1 MLLKNIPIAQK
12 LPAVFVLLTIIT
24 ATAIGLLSYNS
35 VRGSVETKA
44 ESLLH
49 AALNSRTEAMQAAVT
64 GIHDNLELLGE
75 DYGMAS
81 MLTSMTGAYRLIAAD
96 GQDPSST
103 LRGFYINQNPNAADE
118 RYRLFRAENDTSPY
132 SALHSRWHAWVTR
145 IVQHN
150 GYRDMFLLDTQG
162 NFIYSWAKGEE
173 FGSNI
178 FSGPL
183 AGSPFSE
190 VIRTSLDHGRQVG
203 KPYVFASIFGEYQY
217 ADGLFSLKATPV
229 FDADGTVLGAVAV
242 RVPITKFSPILGTD
256 MGMGYPV
263 NVSLTDP
270 NGNSLVTFVNG
281 EYDPSISADPS
292 MADKAPE
299 AMNGETEIFTA
310 QNGVRELAAYG
321 ALPVA
326 AGTYGIVLEAK
337 YADVMAM
344 STTLRRNIIIVALIT
359 AVIVAGIGVMFSRGL
374 VAPLAEMR
382 SALARVSAERDLT
395 DRIGISSSDE
405 VGASSQAMDEI
416 LDVMDGAI
424 SQIRSSTEQVTEV
437 AMNMSESAQAMASN
451 AEIQSSAVEELS
463 SSVEETSHQVKSSAQ
478 SAETV
483 DKLVKGTS
491 EVAAAGK
498 AKVNQMV
505 TAMNDINASSEDIA
519 KIIKVIDEIAFQT
532 NLLALNA
539 AVEAARAGQH
549 GRGFA
554 VVAQEVRNLA
564 SRSAKAARETSQLIE
579 SSSQRVSAGVA
590 ISDETSKAFEQIAN
604 DIARAAELVGDIT
617 RAAGEQSRGVDL
629 INDAINDIARIAR
642 ESNAQAENIA
652 TTANEL
658 SGTNEI
664 LREQV
669 GYFRSSNS
677 GSVGRSKPSRGV
689 SAAEQVTRGESGA
702 VYRPSEA
709 NQNLAPVTGA
719 YDDDAR
725 GFGNF

>member
-1 MLLKNIPIAQK
+1 MLLKNVPIARK
-12 LPAVFVLLTIIT
+12 LPAVFVLLTIVT
-24 ATAIGLLSYNS
+24 AIAIGLLSYIS
-35 VRGSVETKA
+35 VRNSIENKS
-44 ESLLH
+44 EIMLR
-49 AALNSRTEAMQAAVT
+49 AALASRITAMQNEVKN
-64 GIHDNLELLGE
+64 IHDNLELFGE

-96 GQDPSST
+96 GENPST
-103 LRGFYINQNPNAADE
+103 VLRTAYINQNPNAADE
-118 RYRLFRAENDTSPY
+118 RYRLFRPEGDTTPY
-132 SALHSRWHAWVTR
+132 SALHSRWHAWITR
-145 IVQHN
+145 FVEHT
-150 GYRDMFLLDTQG
+150 GYRDLFLLDTQG
-162 NFIYSWAKGEE
+162 NFIYSWAKNEE
-173 FGSNI
+173 FGTNI

-183 AGSPFSE
+183 AGSPFSN
-190 VIRTSLDHGRQVG
+190 VIRDALDHGRQVG
-203 KPYVFASIFGEYQY
+203 KPYVFASIFGNYQY

-229 FDADGTVLGAVAV
+229 FDADGTLIGAVAI
-242 RVPITKFSPILGTD
+242 RVPITKFSSIMGSDLGT
-256 MGMGYPV
+256 GYSV

-270 NGNSLVTFVNG
+270 SGNNLVTFVDG
-281 EYDPSISADPS
+281 DYDPTASANQENAERAPQSGAGMVDRFVNELGHDGISA
-292 MADKAPE
+292 
-299 AMNGETEIFTA
+299 F
-310 QNGVRELAAYG
+310 G

-326 AGTYGIVLEAK
+326 AGTYGIVLEAEVSE
-337 YADVMAM
+337 VMAM
-344 STTLRRNIIIVALIT
+344 VNALRRNIILVSLGTALIVGG
-359 AVIVAGIGVMFSRGL
+359 AGVMFSRSL
-374 VAPLAEMR
+374 VAPLSQMR
-382 SALARVSAERDLT
+382 EALRRVAQDRNLS
-395 DRIGISSSDE
+395 DRIGISSDDE

-416 LDVMDGAI
+416 IEVMDGAI
-424 SQIRSSTEQVTEV
+424 SQIRSSTEQVSSV
-437 AMNMSESAQAMASN
+437 AMSMNDAAQAMASN

-505 TAMNDINASSEDIA
+505 TAMNDINTSSNDIA

-590 ISDETSKAFEQIAN
+590 ISDETSKAFEQIAT

-617 RAAGEQSRGVDL
+617 RAASEQSRGVDL

-652 TTANEL
+652 TTAGQL

-669 GYFRSSNS
+669 GFFRSSNS
-677 GSVGRSKPSRGV
+677 SNTSKAPVVRKSE
-689 SAAEQVTRGESGA
+689 SAADQVTRAESGT
-702 VYRPSEA
+702 VYRSPEA
-709 NQNLAPVTGA
+709 NRNATPKSA
-719 YDDDAR
+719 EYDSR

>member
-1 MLLKNIPIAQK
+1 MLLKNIPIARK
-12 LPAVFVLLTIIT
+12 LPAVFVLLTIVT
-24 ATAIGLLSYNS
+24 ATAIGLLSYVS
-35 VRGSVETKA
+35 VRNSIEVKSETM
-44 ESLLH
+44 LR
-49 AALNSRTEAMQAAVT
+49 AALASRISAMQNEVKN
-64 GIHDNLELLGE
+64 IHDNLELFGE

-81 MLTSMTGAYRLIAAD
+81 MLTSMTGAFRLIAAD
-96 GQDPSST
+96 GENPST
-103 LRGFYINQNPNAADE
+103 VLRNAYINQNPNAADE
-118 RYRLFRAENDTSPY
+118 RYRLFRPEGDTTPY
-132 SALHSRWHAWVTR
+132 SALHSRWHAWITR
-145 IVQHN
+145 FVQHS
-150 GYRDMFLLDTQG
+150 GYRDLFLLDTQG
-162 NFIYSWAKGEE
+162 NFIYSWAKNEE
-173 FGSNI
+173 FGTNI

-183 AGSPFSE
+183 AGSPFSN
-190 VIRTSLDHGRQVG
+190 VIRDTLDHGRQAG
-203 KPYVFASIFGEYQY
+203 KPYVFASIFGNYQY

-229 FDADGTVLGAVAV
+229 FDADGNLLGAVAV
-242 RVPITKFSPILGTD
+242 RVPITKFSAIMGSDLGT
-256 MGMGYPV
+256 GYSV

-270 NGNSLVTFVNG
+270 SGNNLVTFVDG
-281 EYDPSISADPS
+281 SYDPTASASQNNAERAPESGAGMVDRFVNDLGRDGISA
-292 MADKAPE
+292 
-299 AMNGETEIFTA
+299 F
-310 QNGVRELAAYG
+310 G

-326 AGTYGIVLEAK
+326 AGTYGIVLEAEVS
-337 YADVMAM
+337 DVMAM
-344 STTLRRNIIIVALIT
+344 VNALRRNIILVSLGTALIVGG
-359 AVIVAGIGVMFSRGL
+359 AGVMFSRSL
-374 VAPLAEMR
+374 VAPLSQMR
-382 SALARVSAERDLT
+382 EALRRVAQDRNLT
-395 DRIGISSSDE
+395 DRIGISSDDE

-416 LDVMDGAI
+416 IEVMDGAI
-424 SQIRSSTEQVTEV
+424 SQIRSSTEQVSSV
-437 AMNMSESAQAMASN
+437 AMSMNDAAQAMASN

-505 TAMNDINASSEDIA
+505 TAMNDINTSSNDIA

-617 RAAGEQSRGVDL
+617 RAASEQSRGVDL

-642 ESNAQAENIA
+642 ESNTQAENIA
-652 TTANEL
+652 TTAGQL

-669 GYFRSSNS
+669 GFFRSSNS
-677 GSVGRSKPSRGV
+677 SHSAPVPSTRRTD
-689 SAAEQVTRGESGA
+689 SAADQVARAESGT
-702 VYRPSEA
+702 VYRSTEA
-709 NQNLAPVTGA
+709 NRNVSPKYTES
-719 YDDDAR
+719 DSR